1 MNPGRGWYVNP
12 RDESVAGPAER
23 LAGEKVQQYLAHL
36 AQLEE
41 SARRIVQGI
50 DRADTA
56 RPIVEESV
64 G

>member
-1 MNPGRGWYVNP
+1 MSDRASWFVNP
-12 RDESVAGPAER
+12 RDESVAGPAQR
-23 LAGEKVQQYLAHL
+23 LAGEKVRQYLAHL

-50 DRADTA
+50 DRAETA
-56 RPIVEESV
+56 RPTVDESV